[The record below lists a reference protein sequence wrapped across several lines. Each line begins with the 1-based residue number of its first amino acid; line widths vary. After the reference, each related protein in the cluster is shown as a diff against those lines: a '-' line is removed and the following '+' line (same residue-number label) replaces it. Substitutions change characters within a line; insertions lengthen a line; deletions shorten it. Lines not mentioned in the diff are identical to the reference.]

1 MRVWSSSKITACLL
15 SCFVAVYA
23 HAGSTLVVENF
34 EVPLV
39 GQMHEL
45 NVNIDY
51 QFDEAV
57 LEALN
62 NGVALT
68 LVLDIEVVR
77 KRNYI
82 WDEVIVNLKRRSRL
96 EFHALSR
103 QYVINDL
110 NAAVR
115 YTYLSMGAAIRAL
128 GSISRLP
135 LLDHRILEA
144 GKQYQIRLRPYID
157 VEELPPPLRPVAYI
171 SPEWKLTDEW
181 KTWPLQN

>member
-1 MRVWSSSKITACLL
+1 MAAGILL
-15 SCFVAVYA
+15 PCFAVA
-23 HAGSTLVVENF
+23 HAASGHVVDKLEA
-34 EVPLV
+34 PLV

-45 NVNIDY
+45 NASIDY
-51 QFDEAV
+51 QFDDAV

-62 NGVALT
+62 NGVAVT

-77 KRNYI
+77 KRNYL
-82 WDEVIVNLKRRSRL
+82 WDEVVVNLRRRSRL

-103 QYVINDL
+103 LYVLNDL
-110 NAAVR
+110 NEGAR
-115 YTYLSMGAAIRAL
+115 YTYLSAGSAIRAL

-135 LLDHRILEA
+135 LLDSRILKA
-144 GKQYQIRLRPYID
+144 GSEYVIRLRPYID